1 MEQDDIIDTDELRA
15 FEAVA
20 SAGSFTR
27 AAAVLGTAQSS
38 VSQQIARLEK
48 RVGQRLIHRTT
59 RRVELTHSGVSMLVY
74 VRSILAMADDARR
87 RLSLPPMDGI
97 LRIGIADEFA
107 TTKLSRV
114 LGIFRTQH
122 PRFEMQFLTG
132 RNDYLYAALEA
143 KDVDIILGKRHSGG
157 HRGELLWREQFVWI
171 GQLGTLGKANS
182 PVPLVA
188 YLRPSETR
196 DVAEAALLGAR
207 RTWTIVA
214 QSDNLLGLLAA
225 VEAGLG
231 VTALGRSFVPHG
243 FTEIPSTAGL
253 PRLGTLDYVIERSVR
268 SSDPAADAF
277 AEVLRGFAKRLASEQ
292 GGQAA
297 AD

>member
-1 MEQDDIIDTDELRA
+1 MEPDDIIDTEQLRA

-20 SAGSFTR
+20 VTGSFTR
-27 AAAVLGTAQSS
+27 AAATLGTAQSS

-48 RVGQRLIHRTT
+48 RAGQLLIRRTT
-59 RRVELTHSGVSMLVY
+59 RRVELTSSGVSMLVY
-74 VRSILAMADDARR
+74 VRSILAMANDARR
-87 RLSLPPMDGI
+87 RLAIPPMEGI
-97 LRIGIADEFA
+97 LRLGIADEFA
-107 TTKLSRV
+107 TTKLSSV

-143 KDVDIILGKRHSGG
+143 SEVDIILGKRHSGR
-157 HRGELLWREQFVWI
+157 HKGELLWREPLVW
-171 GQLGTLGKANS
+171 LGRPGVLGDANS

-188 YLRPSETR
+188 YARPSETR
-196 DVAEAALLGAR
+196 EVAEAALLAAR
-207 RTWTIVA
+207 RTWTVVA

-231 VTALGRSFVPHG
+231 VTALGRSFVPSG
-243 FTEIPSTAGL
+243 FTEIPASAGL
-253 PRLGTLDYVIERSVR
+253 PRLGTLDYVIDRSMR

-277 AEVLRGFAKRLASEQ
+277 AEVLRGFAKQLAGERGSE
-292 GGQAA
+292 AVPE
-297 AD
+297 